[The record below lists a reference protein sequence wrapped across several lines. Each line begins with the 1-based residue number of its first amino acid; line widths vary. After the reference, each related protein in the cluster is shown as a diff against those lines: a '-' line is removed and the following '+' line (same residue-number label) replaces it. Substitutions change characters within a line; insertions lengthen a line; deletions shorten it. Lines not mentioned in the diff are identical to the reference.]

1 MRTPEQIHNL
11 RLGFSL
17 IFGPYALMAP
27 NSIID
32 MLADRLQDR
41 INNGRKIWT
50 IQVRLSEDLKWEDIP
65 FEPVMPTCHTE
76 TVVKKA
82 WELLDKYPA
91 IISIKITQSD
101 DVLNTFT
108 FQRPEIE
115 VK

>member
-27 NSIID
+27 
-32 MLADRLQDR
+32 
-41 INNGRKIWT
+41 IWT